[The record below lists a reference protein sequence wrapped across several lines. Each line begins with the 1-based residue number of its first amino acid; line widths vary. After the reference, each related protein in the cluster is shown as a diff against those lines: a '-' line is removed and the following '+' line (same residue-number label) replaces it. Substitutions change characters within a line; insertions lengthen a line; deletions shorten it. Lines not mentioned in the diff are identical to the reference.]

1 MIPRITDQPLDLTSL
16 IAATEDTACGALAT
30 FTGTVRNT
38 NDGRP
43 VERLAYEAHH
53 QLAEDTLR
61 QLEDE
66 VCERFGVEH
75 CLLQHR
81 VGTLE
86 LGEPSVHVVVRSG
99 HRGEAF
105 EAARYAIDELKER
118 TPIWKREHYADGAI
132 GYLEGKPMRTEH
144 PS

>member
-16 IAATEDTACGALAT
+16 IAATADSACGALAT
-30 FTGTVRNT
+30 FTGTVRDT

-43 VERLAYEAHH
+43 VERLTYEAHG
-53 QLAEDTLR
+53 QLAEDVLKK
-61 QLEDE
+61 LEVE
-66 VCERFGVEH
+66 VIERFGVDH

-118 TPIWKREHYADGAI
+118 APIWKREHYADGAS
-132 GYLEGKPMRTEH
+132 GYLEGTPMRTEH

>member
-1 MIPRITDQPLDLTSL
+1 MERITDQPLDLNALVT
-16 IAATEDTACGALAT
+16 ATDDPACGALAV

-43 VERLAYEAHH
+43 VERLTYEAHR
-53 QLAEDTLR
+53 QLAEDVLK
-61 QLEDE
+61 QLETE
-66 VCERFGVEH
+66 VCERFGVDH
-75 CLLQHR
+75 CLTQHR

-99 HRGEAF
+99 HRAEAF

-118 TPIWKREHYADGAI
+118 APIWKREHYADGES
-132 GYLEGKPMRTEH
+132 GYLDGTPMRTE
-144 PS
+144 PSS

>member
-1 MIPRITDQPLDLTSL
+1 MSERITDQPLDLTAL
-16 IAATEDTACGALAT
+16 IAATEDPACGALAT
-30 FTGTVRNT
+30 FTGTVRDT

-43 VERLAYEAHH
+43 VERLSYEAHR
-53 QLAEDTLR
+53 QMAEDVLR
-61 QLEDE
+61 RLEAE
-66 VCERFGVEH
+66 VGERFGVDH
-75 CLLQHR
+75 CRLQHR

-99 HRGEAF
+99 HRAEAF

-118 TPIWKREHYADGAI
+118 APIWKREHYADGAS
-132 GYLEGKPMRTEH
+132 GYLEGTPLRTEH

>member
-1 MIPRITDQPLDLTSL
+1 MNRGITDRPLDLNAL
-16 IAATEDTACGALAT
+16 IAETTDDGCGALAV

-43 VERLAYEAHH
+43 VERLTYEAHRP
-53 QLAEDTLR
+53 LAEDVLR
-61 QLEDE
+61 QLEEE
-66 VCERFGVEH
+66 VCERFGVDH
-75 CLLQHR
+75 CRVQHR

-99 HRGEAF
+99 HRAEAF
-105 EAARYAIDELKER
+105 EAARYAIDELKAR
-118 TPIWKREHYADGAI
+118 APIWKREHYADGDS
-132 GYLEGKPMRTEH
+132 GYLEGTPMRTER